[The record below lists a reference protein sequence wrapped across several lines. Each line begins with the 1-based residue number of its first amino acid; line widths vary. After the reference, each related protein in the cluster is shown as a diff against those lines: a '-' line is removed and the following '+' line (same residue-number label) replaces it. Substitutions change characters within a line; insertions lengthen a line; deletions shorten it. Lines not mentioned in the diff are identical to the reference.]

1 MAKLYHQIWH
11 GDAVEMCRK
20 FKPGRVDCI
29 ITDPPFGIDNLSNSS
44 VTEAGKSYARKIAND
59 DSPEKAIKLFHEV
72 MGSLA
77 PATAEDCDMY
87 IFTASAVLKEWL
99 QVAED
104 LAEHGFIFKEMLI
117 WDKDG
122 SPGQGDLNSWGR
134 GYEVILFLKKGKKIR
149 QAKRTSAIITQAQ
162 LRPGSLIHPH
172 EKPEPLLERLIK
184 FSTEPGDFIVDPFG
198 GSGSLVRAARNV
210 DRSAVAIEL
219 DERNYRESLRKLEEN
234 QGLFV

>member
-1 MAKLYHQIWH
+1 MSKLYHQIWH
-11 GDAVEMCRK
+11 GDTVELCRK
-20 FKPGRVDCI
+20 FKPGRIDCV
-29 ITDPPFGIDNLSNSS
+29 ITDPPFGIDNLSNSA

-59 DSPEKAIKLFHEV
+59 DSPEKAIELFHN
-72 MGSLA
+72 MMDSLA
-77 PATAEDCDMY
+77 PATADDCDMY

-104 LAEHGFIFKEMLI
+104 LSRYGFIFKEMLI
-117 WDKDG
+117 WDKEG

-162 LRPGSLIHPH
+162 LPPGSLIHPH

-210 DRSAVAIEL
+210 GRSAVAIEL
-219 DERNYRESLRKLEEN
+219 DERNYAESMRKLEQD

>member
-1 MAKLYHQIWH
+1 MTKLHHQIWH
-11 GDAVEMCRK
+11 GDTVEMCRK

-29 ITDPPFGIDNLSNSS
+29 ITDPPFGIDNLSNSA

-59 DSPEKAIKLFHEV
+59 DSPEKAIELFHN
-72 MGSLA
+72 MMDSLA
-77 PATAEDCDMY
+77 PATADDCDLY

-104 LAEHGFIFKEMLI
+104 LSKHGFIFKEMLI
-117 WDKDG
+117 WDKEG

-134 GYEVILFLKKGKKIR
+134 GYEVILFLKKGRKER
-149 QAKRTSAIITQAQ
+149 QTKRTNAIITQPQ
-162 LRPGSLIHPH
+162 LRPAELIHPH

-184 FSTEPGDFIVDPFG
+184 FSTKPGDFIVDPFG

-210 DRSAVAIEL
+210 GRSAVAIEL
-219 DERNYRESLRKLEEN
+219 DERNYTESVRKLEQD